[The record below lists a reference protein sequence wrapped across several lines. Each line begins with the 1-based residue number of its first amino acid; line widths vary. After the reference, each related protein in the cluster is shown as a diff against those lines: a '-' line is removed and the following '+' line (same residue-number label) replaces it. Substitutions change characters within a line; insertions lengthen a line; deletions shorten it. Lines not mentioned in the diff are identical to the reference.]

1 LEVSIFLGNKTDD
14 DVGCRLSNLEVQ
26 LETTLETF

>member
-1 LEVSIFLGNKTDD
+1 LGNKTDD